1 MRRRRVRWKIQLMTW
16 RLETTTGMWKEKEQ
30 AARTFANAV
39 VKSGLRGWVE
49 SDIVGIRAIV
59 DMEMGGTLRTYKQAF
74 KGASEGAHFACED
87 ASIAGCL
94 QAACNFTNGSILQ
107 SLLVLVMLDPLG
119 DGD

>member
-30 AARTFANAV
+30 AARAFANAV

-87 ASIAGCL
+87 ASIERVSRARVPYYVPL
-94 QAACNFTNGSILQ
+94 KQIACMVVGTLRE
-107 SLLVLVMLDPLG
+107 
-119 DGD
+119 